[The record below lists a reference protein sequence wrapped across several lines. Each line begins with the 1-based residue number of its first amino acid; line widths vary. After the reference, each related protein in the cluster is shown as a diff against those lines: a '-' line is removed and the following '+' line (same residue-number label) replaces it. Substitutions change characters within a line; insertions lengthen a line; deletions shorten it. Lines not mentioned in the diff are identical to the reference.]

1 MRLDRLAKIN
11 MADPDLVEQSLKI
24 IHSGDEC
31 GIPLRLLGGL
41 AVSLSSPSSTAHKRL
56 KRSYADIDMVGLS
69 RDKWRIKKLFNDLR
83 YLPDERFNA
92 LHGRTRLIF
101 YPPDGER
108 HIDIFL
114 DRFQMCHSV
123 DLRQRLFPGYLTLSM
138 ADLLLTKLQVVQ
150 MNTKDMQDI
159 LAIIMDHSVGAA
171 ESLEMID
178 IRYLGKLTSTHWGL
192 YTTLSDNLHRSMEE
206 TENFLNGED
215 QLTVKTRIKV
225 MIKTL
230 EESPKSVTWQMRS
243 KIGRRIEWYELPDEV
258 NR

>member
-1 MRLDRLAKIN
+1 MK
-11 MADPDLVEQSLKI
+11 MADLDLVEQSHKI
-24 IHSGDEC
+24 ICSGDER

-41 AVSLSSPSSTAHKRL
+41 AVRLSSPSSTSHERL
-56 KRSYADIDMVGLS
+56 KRSYADIDLVGLS
-69 RDKWRIKKLFNDLR
+69 RDKWKIKELFIDLH

-150 MNTKDMQDI
+150 MNAKDMQDI
-159 LAIIMDHSVGAA
+159 LAIMMDHPVGTA

-192 YTTLSDNLHRSMEE
+192 YTTLSDNLHRTMEE
-206 TENFLNGED
+206 IEDFLNDEKR
-215 QLTVKTRIKV
+215 LTIKTRIEV

-230 EESPKSVTWQMRS
+230 EETPKSATWQMRS
-243 KIGRRIEWYELPDEV
+243 KIGRRVEWYELPDEV

>member
-1 MRLDRLAKIN
+1 MRLDRLANIN

-24 IHSGDEC
+24 IRSGDEC